1 MRYKLIF
8 IIFICL
14 NFIIC
19 ASAQK
24 KIDDA
29 RNNDLQYQYNMG
41 LFYLNQGIVD
51 EAIKFL
57 NRVLEI
63 NPRYDLALYAL
74 GLSHSMNGNLEESA
88 KHLQNCLK
96 INPTLTDARN
106 ALGAIYQEMGLLDQ
120 AEKEFRIAVS
130 DENYKSKDNSYYNLA
145 RIYMAKG
152 NLKEALNNVEWALGI
167 NKRMVMA
174 YNLKGIIYEGLKDFK
189 KAIDSYRIALD
200 TLSEDA
206 TEKDV
211 DINFNLAVVYF
222 KNNELDKAKEI
233 FEKILERVIDPAKRA
248 EIDQYLKLIK

>member
-24 KIDDA
+24 KIEDA

-57 NRVLEI
+57 NRVLEL
-63 NPRYDLALYAL
+63 NPRHDLALYAL
-74 GLSHSMNGNLEESA
+74 GLSHSMNGNFEESV

-96 INPTLTDARN
+96 INPTLTDAHN
-106 ALGAIYQEMGLLDQ
+106 ALGAIYQETGLLDQ
-120 AEKEFRIAVS
+120 AEKEFRIAIS
-130 DENYKSKDNSYYNLA
+130 DENYKAKDNSYYNLA

-152 NLKEALNNVEWALGI
+152 NLKEALTHVEEALRI
-167 NKRMVMA
+167 NRSMVMA
-174 YNLKGIIYEGLKDFK
+174 HNLRGIIYEGLKDFA
-189 KAIDSYRIALD
+189 KAIDSYKVALK
-200 TLSEDA
+200 TLREDA
-206 TEKDV
+206 REKDV
-211 DINFNLAVVYF
+211 DINFNLAVTYF
-222 KNNELDKAKEI
+222 KNKEFDKAKEI
-233 FEKILERVIDPAKRA
+233 FVNISARVIEPARRA

>member
-1 MRYKLIF
+1 MRYKSIF

-14 NFIIC
+14 NFILC
-19 ASAQK
+19 ASTQK
-24 KIDDA
+24 KIEDA
-29 RNNDLQYQYNMG
+29 RNNDIQYQYNMG

-51 EAIKFL
+51 EAIKYL
-57 NRVLEI
+57 NRTIEL
-63 NPRYDLALYAL
+63 NPRYDLALYSL
-74 GLSHSMNGNLEESA
+74 GLAHSMNGNFEESV

-120 AEKEFRIAVS
+120 AEKEFRIAIS

-152 NLKEALNNVEWALGI
+152 NLKEALNYVEWALGI
-167 NKRMVMA
+167 NRRMVMA
-174 YNLKGIIYEGLKDFK
+174 HNLKGRIYEGLNDFA

-206 TEKDV
+206 REKDV
-211 DINFNLAVVYF
+211 DINFNLAVTYF
-222 KNNELDKAKEI
+222 KNNEFDKAKEI
-233 FEKILERVIDPAKRA
+233 FEKILARVIDTAKRA

>member
-1 MRYKLIF
+1 MRYKSIF

-14 NFIIC
+14 NFILC
-19 ASAQK
+19 ASTQK
-24 KIDDA
+24 KIEDA
-29 RNNDLQYQYNMG
+29 RNNDIQYQYNMG

-51 EAIKFL
+51 EAIKYL
-57 NRVLEI
+57 NRTIEL
-63 NPRYDLALYAL
+63 NPRYDLALYSL
-74 GLSHSMNGNLEESA
+74 GLAHSMNGNFEESV

-120 AEKEFRIAVS
+120 AEKEFRIAIS

-152 NLKEALNNVEWALGI
+152 KLKEALNYVEWALGI
-167 NKRMVMA
+167 NRRMVMA
-174 YNLKGIIYEGLKDFK
+174 HNLKGIIYEGLNDFA

-211 DINFNLAVVYF
+211 
-222 KNNELDKAKEI
+222 
-233 FEKILERVIDPAKRA
+233 
-248 EIDQYLKLIK
+248 

>member
-24 KIDDA
+24 KIEDA

-57 NRVLEI
+57 NRTLEL
-63 NPRYDLALYAL
+63 NPRYDLALYSL
-74 GLSHSMNGNLEESA
+74 GLSHSMNGNFEESV

-120 AEKEFRIAVS
+120 AEKEFRIAIS

-152 NLKEALNNVEWALGI
+152 NLKEALNYVEWALGI
-167 NKRMVMA
+167 NRRMVMA
-174 YNLKGIIYEGLKDFK
+174 HNLKGRIYEGLNDFA
-189 KAIDSYRIALD
+189 KAIDSYKMALD

-211 DINFNLAVVYF
+211 DINFNLAVTYF
-222 KNNELDKAKEI
+222 KNNQFDKAKEI
-233 FEKILERVIDPAKRA
+233 FEKISARIIDPAKRA
-248 EIDQYLKLIK
+248 EIGQYLKLIK